1 MSDPV
6 LKMLWLYP
14 EHMKGALVA
23 VREVLDEMRVSNG
36 GPALA
41 AE

>member
-1 MSDPV
+1 M
-6 LKMLWLYP
+6 
-14 EHMKGALVA
+14 EGALLA

>member
-1 MSDPV
+1 MR
-6 LKMLWLYP
+6 
-14 EHMKGALVA
+14 GALAA
-23 VREVLDEMRVSNG
+23 VREVLDEMRVTNG

>member
-1 MSDPV
+1 
-6 LKMLWLYP
+6 ML
-14 EHMKGALVA
+14 GALQA
-23 VREVLDEMRVSNG
+23 VREVLDEMRVTNG

>member
-1 MSDPV
+1 
-6 LKMLWLYP
+6 
-14 EHMKGALVA
+14 MKGALAA
-23 VREVLDEMRVSNG
+23 VREVLDELRVSNG